1 MVPALMDA
9 DWSVELGHEDPTLE
23 FPWSAPDGAH
33 RYVDLRRSPQAIREI
48 PEAIRYTELGECLL
62 ALNSPSSRW
71 QTVKCDV
78 WLDHELGEA
87 TQIYDAALK
96 FCSYVDLVARD
107 KGTRFSFESHE
118 RFVKSAA
125 LQVSDDDGRPITCEF
140 IVRRCWYHPDTLS
153 GDSTPGFYVTC
164 YLFGYGN
171 DEKQAHAR
179 WAEGLRRVTFILAES
194 AP

>member
-96 FCSYVDLVARD
+96 FCSYVDLVDRD

-140 IVRRCWYHPDTLS
+140 IVRRCWYHPDSPRYT
-153 GDSTPGFYVTC
+153 
-164 YLFGYGN
+164 
-171 DEKQAHAR
+171 
-179 WAEGLRRVTFILAES
+179 LRRFDARLLCHVLPVRIWQRRET
-194 AP
+194 

>member
-1 MVPALMDA
+1 MDGY
-9 DWSVELGHEDPTLE
+9 WSVELGHEDPTLE
-23 FPWSAPDGAH
+23 FPWSAPDGSH
-33 RYVDLRRSPQAIREI
+33 RYVDLLRSPQSIREI
-48 PEAIRYTELGECLL
+48 PEATRYPELGECLL

-107 KGTRFSFESHE
+107 KGTRFSFDSHE

-125 LQVSDDDGRPITCEF
+125 LQLSDDDGRPVTSEF

-153 GDSTPGFYVTC
+153 CDPTPGFHVTC

-171 DEKQAHAR
+171 DENQAHAR
-179 WAEGLRRVTFILAES
+179 WAEGLRRVTSILAES